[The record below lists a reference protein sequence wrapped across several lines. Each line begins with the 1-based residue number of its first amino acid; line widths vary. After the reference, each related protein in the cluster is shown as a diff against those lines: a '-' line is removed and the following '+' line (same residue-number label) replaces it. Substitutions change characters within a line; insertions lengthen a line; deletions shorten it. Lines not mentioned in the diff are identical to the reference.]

1 MSRAALVLVL
11 ALATP
16 ALAARPALADA
27 DDHVGIEFDFLVG
40 ARRYDQARF
49 SLIDGNTSPSLV
61 AAFEGSPFDGI
72 AVAGAGMDAHIA
84 INHVRFAFGFAWPYV
99 QFDGPIVSRD
109 AETAQATTVQVRRM
123 EAKEVQLAVGYEHG
137 LGPVSL
143 FADLVGTADS
153 VETDLA
159 VGDTQGTYRTR
170 GFGFSTRA
178 GGRYRF
184 HEMFYLHAAG
194 ELGLTGH
201 RSWGLVAGVGMGTP

>member
-1 MSRAALVLVL
+1 MLRAALVL
-11 ALATP
+11 ALATTT
-16 ALAARPALADA
+16 LAARPALAD
-27 DDHVGIEFDFLVG
+27 DGNHLGIEFDFLVG
-40 ARRYDQARF
+40 ARTYDKARF

-99 QFDGPIVSRD
+99 QFDGPIVARD
-109 AETAQATTVQVRRM
+109 AETLQATTVQVRRM

-137 LGPVSL
+137 VGPVSL
-143 FADLVGTADS
+143 FADLVGTADK

-159 VGDTQGTYRTR
+159 VGDAQGTYRTK

-178 GGRYRF
+178 GARYRF
-184 HEMFYLHAAG
+184 HEMFYLHAGG

-201 RSWGLVAGVGMGTP
+201 RSWGAVAGIGMGTP